1 MSPSPYI
8 LNQQL
13 EHLNNELRALHV
25 SNCTATTRLQSLS
38 RGQRNRR
45 RVNKIRAATRIQSV
59 SRGKRNRRRV
69 AASGKHVNFA
79 KKLHGNA
86 YNRVVHFVNRES
98 MDALSRTSKGHL
110 NQTEHAREQSKRR
123 AELERQISNNE
134 MSKNA
139 VMKLQTARDLGGYEV
154 NWLLTS
160 TYVPIDLDESPHLD
174 ITHISSVMWMNQ
186 GIRSLYIAGASI
198 NKKRD
203 AEFFTEALKRQTN
216 LGSLYFERVLFSRGC
231 LKLISDSLKQ
241 ITSLNT
247 LSFEQISFISSQN
260 SAEFVPIIAKCL
272 QNIHITKLCIN
283 TTCSEE
289 MHDVNPIGV
298 ALHQNNSLT
307 HLELSSNSITSEGV
321 KEIARALETNR
332 ALTFLNLHDN
342 HISRSG
348 AIALAEGIR
357 SNKNSVLEYL
367 NLSENYIPEHL
378 LDTLNDIRGG
388 LYVYKKFQQ
397 SPL

>member
-1 MSPSPYI
+1 
-8 LNQQL
+8 
-13 EHLNNELRALHV
+13 
-25 SNCTATTRLQSLS
+25 
-38 RGQRNRR
+38 
-45 RVNKIRAATRIQSV
+45 
-59 SRGKRNRRRV
+59 
-69 AASGKHVNFA
+69 
-79 KKLHGNA
+79 
-86 YNRVVHFVNRES
+86 
-98 MDALSRTSKGHL
+98 
-110 NQTEHAREQSKRR
+110 
-123 AELERQISNNE
+123 

-139 VMKLQTARDLGGYEV
+139 VMKLQTATDLGGYEV
-154 NWLLTS
+154 NYLLTS
-160 TYVPIDLDESPHLD
+160 TDVPIDLDESPHLD
-174 ITHISSVMWMNQ
+174 VTHISSVMWMNR

-231 LKLISDSLKQ
+231 LKLISDSLKH
-241 ITSLNT
+241 IKSLNT

-283 TTCSEE
+283 NTTYSEE
-289 MHDVNPIGV
+289 MPRGVNPIGV
-298 ALHQNNSLT
+298 ALQKNNSLT

-332 ALTFLNLHDN
+332 ALTSLNLHDN
-342 HISRSG
+342 HISGSG

-367 NLSENYIPEHL
+367 NLSQNYIPEHL

>member
-1 MSPSPYI
+1 MSPSPYT

-13 EHLNNELRALHV
+13 EHLNNQLRALNV
-25 SNCTATTRLQSLS
+25 SNRTATTQLQSLS
-38 RGQRNRR
+38 RGQ
-45 RVNKIRAATRIQSV
+45 
-59 SRGKRNRRRV
+59 
-69 AASGKHVNFA
+69 HVNFA

-98 MDALSRTSKGHL
+98 MDALKRTSKSHL
-110 NQTEHAREQSKRR
+110 KQTEHAREQSKRR

-139 VMKLQTARDLGGYEV
+139 VMKLQTATGLGGYEV
-154 NWLLTS
+154 NYLLTS
-160 TYVPIDLDESPHLD
+160 TDVPIDLDESPHLD
-174 ITHISSVMWMNQ
+174 VTHISSVMWMNR

-231 LKLISDSLKQ
+231 LKLISDSLKH
-241 ITSLNT
+241 IKSLNT

-283 TTCSEE
+283 TTYSEE
-289 MHDVNPIGV
+289 MPRGVNPIGV
-298 ALHQNNSLT
+298 ALQKNNSLT

-342 HISRSG
+342 HISGSG

-367 NLSENYIPEHL
+367 NLSENYIPEHV